1 MINKF
6 LSNAFKKGKPFS
18 LKRPV
23 PPTVHAPDPYIKVK
37 RFWENGDA
45 TIGIME
51 VGGKKV
57 FTLEDEYRS
66 LKKFGETRIKSGVYR
81 VLLRSEGGMNERYM
95 ERFPHIHCGMLW
107 LQNVEDF
114 THIYIHI
121 GNEDDDTLGCIL
133 VGLGAD
139 LSSGTI
145 QRSTD
150 AYRLIYANIANQIMN
165 GKDVYISIE

>member
-1 MINKF
+1 
-6 LSNAFKKGKPFS
+6 AFKQGRPFS

-45 TIGIME
+45 TIGVME
-51 VGGKKV
+51 VGDKKV
-57 FTLEDEYRS
+57 FTLEDEYRA
-66 LKKFGETRIKSGVYR
+66 LKKYGETRIKSGVYR
-81 VLLRSEGGMNERYM
+81 LGLMAGGGMHERYKL
-95 ERFPHIHCGMLW
+95 RFPDMHQGMLW
-107 LQNVEDF
+107 LEDVEDF
-114 THIYIHI
+114 TRIYIHI
-121 GNEDDDTLGCIL
+121 GNKDDDTLGCIL

-139 LSSGTI
+139 MSSGTI

-150 AYRLIYANIANQIMN
+150 AYKLIYSDIAHKIMN